1 MDNKLFNLDLYLK
14 RLNYSGVVQA
24 TEDRLEAL
32 HRAQAY
38 TIPFENFDILLG
50 RGIALEPAVL
60 FDKLVHR
67 ARGGYCF
74 ELNGLFLMAL
84 QAIGFDARALLARV
98 HLVDPPTGR
107 GHQLILVTLQ
117 GREWIADVGFG
128 GSGIRA
134 PIPFELNHV
143 TTHDG
148 QTFRLV
154 EAEPFGIML
163 QTLTDTQWQDLYSFD
178 LGHVFLADITY
189 GNHFTSTHPSSF
201 FTFARVAA
209 LPTPNGRVALFN
221 STLRTVTP
229 DGEHVQELAEGQAY
243 LDALKTH
250 FGIELDASYE
260 ALRPLPLTNQEKG
273 TSSEAA

>member
-1 MDNKLFNLDLYLK
+1 MDNKLFNLDLYLA
-14 RLNYSGVVQA
+14 RLNYSGNIQA
-24 TEDRLEAL
+24 TEDRLETL

-50 RGIALEPAVL
+50 RGITLEPAAL
-60 FDKLVHR
+60 YDKLVHR

-84 QAIGFDARALLARV
+84 QAIGFEARALLARV

-117 GREWIADVGFG
+117 GKQWIADVGFG
-128 GSGIRA
+128 GPGLRA
-134 PIPFELNHV
+134 PIPFELNHP
-143 TTHDG
+143 TTQDG

-154 EAEPFGIML
+154 ETEPFGIML
-163 QTLTDTQWQDLYSFD
+163 QALTDTQWQNLYSFD
-178 LGHVFLADITY
+178 LGHVFPADITY

-209 LPTPNGRVALFN
+209 LPRPNGRVALFN

-229 DGEHVQELAEGQAY
+229 NGEHVQELVEGQPY

-250 FGIELDASYE
+250 FGIELDAPYE
-260 ALRPLPLTNQEKG
+260 AIRPLPQ
-273 TSSEAA
+273 